1 MLNKASIDN
10 LHGLFSTAKEDMPKI
25 STPGQAPSYTS
36 LKTFQVILNRNAR
49 RIPSHQS
56 HTLGHL
62 GLVLNEDEY
71 KQLNAD
77 TAWTDPSEP
86 DDKPK
91 KPKTTD
97 GNTTD
102 PFHAQNAI
110 RTFQEKKDQW
120 TTFQLTLEALRDM
133 ILYNVDDQYINN
145 LKDETTEYATVK
157 PLKLLQHLW
166 ENYGEI
172 DEHDRSENE
181 RRMKEAWAPPTPIE
195 ELYKQL
201 REGQKFA
208 AKGGEPISDQQLI
221 RYGLEIIGETGM
233 FTKECT
239 KWMKQ
244 TNAEKTWDKFQKYFT
259 TKVKDYNKNTT
270 AATARY
276 TAAQV
281 EEILQHDRAARAP
294 EETYSPSPAI
304 QTQHAEAPQTANA
317 ITAADITT
325 IVQEAIKAANKQ
337 TYQGKGN
344 GNDNKGKKPLVC
356 QGHNSQ
362 NEPVTYCWTHGVTK
376 NLRHNSATCVRQAEG
391 HKKEATLNNRMGG
404 SDTICE
410 KRK

>member
-1 MLNKASIDN
+1 
-10 LHGLFSTAKEDMPKI
+10 
-25 STPGQAPSYTS
+25 
-36 LKTFQVILNRNAR
+36 
-49 RIPSHQS
+49 
-56 HTLGHL
+56 
-62 GLVLNEDEY
+62 
-71 KQLNAD
+71 
-77 TAWTDPSEP
+77 
-86 DDKPK
+86 
-91 KPKTTD
+91 
-97 GNTTD
+97 
-102 PFHAQNAI
+102 
-110 RTFQEKKDQW
+110 
-120 TTFQLTLEALRDM
+120 
-133 ILYNVDDQYINN
+133 
-145 LKDETTEYATVK
+145 
-157 PLKLLQHLW
+157 
-166 ENYGEI
+166 
-172 DEHDRSENE
+172 
-181 RRMKEAWAPPTPIE
+181 MKEAWAPPSPIE
-195 ELYKQL
+195 DLYKQL

-259 TKVKDYNKNTT
+259 TKVKHYNKNTT

-362 NEPVTYCWTHGVTK
+362 N
-376 NLRHNSATCVRQAEG
+376 
-391 HKKEATLNNRMGG
+391 
-404 SDTICE
+404 
-410 KRK
+410 